1 MFFRVLQNELDV
13 LFAVNPIDFAIF
25 TLEKGG
31 NRCFLAFYK
40 MIQARFLPSYPVI
53 LPVLASKKEKI
64 IDY

>member
-1 MFFRVLQNELDV
+1 V